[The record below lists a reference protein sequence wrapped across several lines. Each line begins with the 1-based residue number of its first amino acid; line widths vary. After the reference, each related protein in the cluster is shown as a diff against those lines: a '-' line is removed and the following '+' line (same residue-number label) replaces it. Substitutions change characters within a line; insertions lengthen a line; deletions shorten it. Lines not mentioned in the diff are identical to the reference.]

1 MSLGDVRIIM
11 FYGGL
16 NNFNV
21 PYSVKF
27 ITILFPVSANH
38 QEAKAIELIQY
49 FINFGEMP

>member
-11 FYGGL
+11 FYGRL

-21 PYSVKF
+21 TYSIKF
-27 ITILFPVSANH
+27 ITLLFSVSAYH

-49 FINFGEMP
+49 FINFGEMS